1 MNKKKIII
9 LSVIAVIFL
18 VSCALIGKIDNAEK
32 NYTESL
38 SKVETE
44 FQKFSETI
52 DEIIAGEDV
61 SFEDFTGQY
70 TQLRIYL
77 SKWNRLY
84 NDLRI
89 WDHNANCEMT
99 SAGEVY
105 MAIDDLYFSVVHTYY
120 IKDIA
125 EDRAVIQDACDD
137 IKGALEVF

>member
-120 IKDIA
+120 ITQKFC
-125 EDRAVIQDACDD
+125 QTGQK
-137 IKGALEVF
+137 IKNIFTCF